1 MDQNAN
7 VFITY
12 VYEYKQ
18 SCQTIM
24 RGYYTTGHTHTYIM
38 NQILTMFLAIPYFQA
53 PNASKK
59 MKTTFPFILNKFSKG
74 KTNPVLLSAACTE
87 F

>member
-12 VYEYKQ
+12 VHEYKH

-24 RGYYTTGHTHTYIM
+24 YGYYMTGDTHMYTM
-38 NQILTMFLAIPYFQA
+38 NQILTMFLAMPYFQA

-59 MKTTFPFILNKFSKG
+59 MKTTFSFF
-74 KTNPVLLSAACTE
+74 
-87 F
+87 